1 MEIFSVQIVL
11 NVFINYIEK
20 WKKLGKAI
28 GESQIL
34 MNPSISAKAFSG
46 KKKKVL
52 TNFSS
57 TNTTK
62 AC

>member
-11 NVFINYIEK
+11 KVFINCIEK
-20 WKKLGKAI
+20 WKNLGKAI

-46 KKKKVL
+46 KKK
-52 TNFSS
+52 
-57 TNTTK
+57 
-62 AC
+62 